1 MGQHDADMTMER
13 SSDDVTGTLET
24 MLRAACIIVSFGVFL
39 MAAYYA
45 IHVFGQVG
53 KLVADPAVAS
63 KSVDAIATMIDAD
76 KLKLPARDGK
86 TVDAGRSVAY
96 GLMLITYVLWMWV
109 PLVLLK
115 VTGHIILKSLPAR
128 QGKKTER

>member
-1 MGQHDADMTMER
+1 MGQYDADVTTER
-13 SSDDVTGTLET
+13 SNDDVTRTLET
-24 MLRAACIIVSFGVFL
+24 LLRVACIIVSFGVFL

-45 IHVFGQVG
+45 IHVFVQVG
-53 KLVADPAVAS
+53 KLVDDPAVAS
-63 KSVDAIATMIDAD
+63 KSVDAIATMIDSD

-96 GLMLITYVLWMWV
+96 GLMLFTYILWMWV

-128 QGKKTER
+128 QVKKTES